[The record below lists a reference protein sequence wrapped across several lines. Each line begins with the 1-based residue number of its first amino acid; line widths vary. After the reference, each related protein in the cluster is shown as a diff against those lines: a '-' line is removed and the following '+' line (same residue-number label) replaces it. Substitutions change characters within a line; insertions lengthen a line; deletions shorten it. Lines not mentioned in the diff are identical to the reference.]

1 MKASCTGCP
10 YPADCGEMDECILGP
25 AQGVH
30 DDCGG
35 MLRMGYGFAG
45 GVGIGAYLF
54 CDKCSVVTDKWPDQE
69 MQ

>member
-10 YPADCGEMDECILGP
+10 YLA
-25 AQGVH
+25 
-30 DDCGG
+30 DCGG